1 MENRA
6 MVVIASARS
15 KILSITKEI
24 VNGNISLQHLKL
36 ILEHRMNIELLMKAL
51 FSIIELDMY
60 ANHLKNLEEH
70 IAAVQLFHQHM
81 FSGVEGTCMMRLL

>member
-1 MENRA
+1 MKDRQ
-6 MVVIASARS
+6 MTITTSAHS

-24 VNGNISLQHLKL
+24 EKGSISLQYLKI
-36 ILEHRMNIELLMKAL
+36 ILECRITIELLMKASSL
-51 FSIIELDMY
+51 IIELDMY
-60 ANHLKNLEEH
+60 ANRLKNLEEH

>member
-1 MENRA
+1 

-60 ANHLKNLEEH
+60 ANRLKNLEEH

-81 FSGVEGTCMMRLL
+81 FCGVEGMMRLF